1 MSNSPDRHVHTAFR
15 AARRRYIAVALAV
28 ALLAF
33 MPPSVEAADAPIS
46 TGPEVGAP
54 IPEFEARDQHG
65 VLRSFED
72 LCGPEGLMLLFYR
85 TADW

>member
-1 MSNSPDRHVHTAFR
+1 MSNSLDRHIYTASR
-15 AARRRYIAVALAV
+15 VARQRYSAVALAI

-33 MPPSVEAADAPIS
+33 MPPLSEAADAPIS
-46 TGPEVGAP
+46 TGPDVGTP

-72 LCGPEGLMLLFYR
+72 LSGPEGLMLLFYR